1 MKYEEFKKYVNDNVD
16 VSMESDGNQEEG
28 VFSYGRIRPRIFYRV
43 ISALQNEELLRRCP
57 HVRLFDMAITFRW
70 LFHQDERGISSALI
84 QNDHLEYW
92 EVDEVEMIRAA
103 LWNTPRLFPV
113 KRCKILEAIRQWVD
127 LGGPD
132 LPLYVLTNDIGIN
145 GAATIFY
152 PGALE
157 AFAQEVGQ
165 DFYILPSSI
174 HEVLL
179 IAKSE
184 VEDSRDLKDMVW
196 EVNRTVVSE
205 RERLSD
211 QVLYYDWK
219 KEEVRLL
226 ES

>member
-1 MKYEEFKKYVNDNVD
+1 M
-16 VSMESDGNQEEG
+16 
-28 VFSYGRIRPRIFYRV
+28 
-43 ISALQNEELLRRCP
+43 
-57 HVRLFDMAITFRW
+57 
-70 LFHQDERGISSALI
+70 
-84 QNDHLEYW
+84 
-92 EVDEVEMIRAA
+92 
-103 LWNTPRLFPV
+103 
-113 KRCKILEAIRQWVD
+113 D

-132 LPLYVLTNDIGIN
+132 LPLYVLTNAIGIN

-196 EVNRTVVSE
+196 EANRTVVSE